1 MAPPK
6 TVQLLPDA
14 ETILER
20 SRGVFFAQWEELLLL
35 RRVVLKSSSHDDIHD
50 LRVASRRF
58 RAALELYSPFVRK
71 GSKTELKKN
80 VRKLTRTLGVLRN
93 IDEALLFLTSC
104 SNVDLA
110 VIHTL
115 CNTFST
121 LRSRELKQIEKTLLA
136 FDHRSFDRI
145 VREMVAGLN
154 KNCITERN
162 RFSFLA
168 YFSDVSIRQ
177 YLPIHSLIASAVV
190 PEHRT
195 SRHALRVAI
204 KKWRYFLEIIS
215 SVLDRDY
222 TALLELL
229 KEYQSILGRMNDIV
243 EFEAMIETLNLSS
256 EDRKQLKSIL
266 QAEDNVL
273 LENLATLIEQ
283 KPLTYTFLI

>member
-1 MAPPK
+1 
-6 TVQLLPDA
+6 
-14 ETILER
+14 
-20 SRGVFFAQWEELLLL
+20 
-35 RRVVLKSSSHDDIHD
+35 
-50 LRVASRRF
+50 
-58 RAALELYSPFVRK
+58 
-71 GSKTELKKN
+71 
-80 VRKLTRTLGVLRN
+80 
-93 IDEALLFLTSC
+93 
-104 SNVDLA
+104 
-110 VIHTL
+110 
-115 CNTFST
+115 
-121 LRSRELKQIEKTLLA
+121 
-136 FDHRSFDRI
+136 
-145 VREMVAGLN
+145 
-154 KNCITERN
+154 
-162 RFSFLA
+162 
-168 YFSDVSIRQ
+168 
-177 YLPIHSLIASAVV
+177 V

-195 SRHALRVAI
+195 SRHALRIAI

>member
-1 MAPPK
+1 
-6 TVQLLPDA
+6 
-14 ETILER
+14 
-20 SRGVFFAQWEELLLL
+20 
-35 RRVVLKSSSHDDIHD
+35 
-50 LRVASRRF
+50 
-58 RAALELYSPFVRK
+58 
-71 GSKTELKKN
+71 
-80 VRKLTRTLGVLRN
+80 
-93 IDEALLFLTSC
+93 
-104 SNVDLA
+104 
-110 VIHTL
+110 
-115 CNTFST
+115 
-121 LRSRELKQIEKTLLA
+121 
-136 FDHRSFDRI
+136 
-145 VREMVAGLN
+145 MVAGLN

-162 RFSFLA
+162 RFSLLA

-177 YLPIHSLIASAVV
+177 YLPIHSLIASAVA

-195 SRHALRVAI
+195 SRHALRIAI

-266 QAEDNVL
+266 QAEDSVL